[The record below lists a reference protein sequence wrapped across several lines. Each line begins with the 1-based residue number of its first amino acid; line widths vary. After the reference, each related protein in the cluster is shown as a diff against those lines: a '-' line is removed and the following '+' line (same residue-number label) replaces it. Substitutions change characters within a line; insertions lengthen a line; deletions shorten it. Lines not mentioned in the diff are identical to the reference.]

1 MDPINLNTLNKAGET
16 KSTEITS
23 RQRQGELQK
32 IKKACQDF
40 ESIFTYYLLKT
51 MRQTVPKNSGFG
63 SLSGKDTYNMIMDQ
77 KVAEDLS
84 RRGNGLGLQKVL
96 FEQLT
101 KNYSKEVPQ
110 EKIEQD

>member
-1 MDPINLNTLNKAGET
+1 MNTIDLNAQNVTGPAKDMEVVSKQNQT
-16 KSTEITS
+16 D
-23 RQRQGELQK
+23 LQK

-51 MRQTVPKNSGFG
+51 MRQTVPKGTGVG
-63 SLSGKDTYNMIMDQ
+63 SMSGKETYNMIMDQ

-84 RRGNGLGLQKVL
+84 RKGNGLGLQKIL

-101 KNYSKEVPQ
+101 KNYAKGGTL
-110 EKIEQD
+110 EKIE